1 MTLYFQIAAFIPW
14 FLKGLAILA
23 KASPWKTFFV
33 ILAMAFARAA
43 SVLALL
49 LPLKVVI
56 LAGSEG
62 VPRYFQFFIGPDQKA
77 QWVLYL
83 AIFSI
88 VLYLMKMALD
98 SLSENLLQGAS
109 VKVVGNSTKLNILSD
124 QDDRA
129 KNYLMQFCRIAAYS
143 LFFFAGLALVY
154 FIQEALFFFIAFSIL
169 LLVAF
174 TAVILSGSDDLMPSK
189 AKLYIS
195 QKYRNYINTL
205 SSILFLLAFLVI
217 LIPFLVGDAER
228 NLIFSLLSLLL
239 VRQMLTVGGSGV
251 ASAVALSKRK
261 DQVDG
266 LLHPEKVYEKKEKK
280 ISVAFR
286 DMFSRPERDV
296 LINEK
301 LGNGGGSYH
310 SRWEDFYIL
319 GCFRFSIAD
328 FDNSNDSPL
337 LLNVFMPYRKHYLE
351 NEEFL
356 FEHVGRNEVMA
367 ASLVARFS
375 YKAFECQVVESGDA
389 VESPAA
395 FKAAEKKILE
405 KLWCV
410 IPGDSL
416 VSAYRSSHSL
426 LHDRINPELLDKVR
440 VAINSDSE
448 EENYKWMTENL
459 PSIKSSVA
467 SLPLCIHNPDIN
479 RTTVVAKGEPASYLV
494 TTWVRWRIDPLGAY
508 VPSDYSDDDISALVE
523 QVSSVRGDTQS
534 CDVEKVKLCWHCWRL
549 DKNIKAG
556 KYEKAMADIK
566 NIKKMFE
573 AVS

>member
-1 MTLYFQIAAFIPW
+1 MKMLGFIPW
-14 FLKGLAILA
+14 FFRGLAILA
-23 KASPWKTFFV
+23 KAAPGKIALIIV
-33 ILAMAFARAA
+33 AMAFARAA

-62 VPRYFQFFIGPDQKA
+62 IPRYFQFFIGPDEKT
-77 QWVLYL
+77 QWIIYLALSSIALYL
-83 AIFSI
+83 IKI
-88 VLYLMKMALD
+88 ALD
-98 SLSENLLQGAS
+98 SFSESVLQDVSMRA
-109 VKVVGNSTKLNILSD
+109 VDNATKLNVLNNQED
-124 QDDRA
+124 KA
-129 KNYLMQFCRIAAYS
+129 KSYLAQFCRVSSYS
-143 LFFFAGLALVY
+143 LFFLSGLAIIL
-154 FIQEALFFFIAFSIL
+154 FIQPSLFVFIVVALSSFLMLTL
-169 LLVAF
+169 L
-174 TAVILSGSDDLMPSK
+174 ILSGGDDISPGKLK
-189 AKLYIS
+189 AYV
-195 QKYRNYINTL
+195 QRRFRNYVNTI
-205 SSILFLLAFLVI
+205 SSILFLLSFLAI
-217 LIPFLVGDAER
+217 LTPLLVGEVER

-239 VRQMLTVGGSGV
+239 VRQMLTVGSSGMV
-251 ASAVALSKRK
+251 AAVALSKNK
-261 DQVDG
+261 DQIDG
-266 LLHPEKVYEKKEKK
+266 LLHPKKVYKKKEKK

-319 GCFRFSIAD
+319 GCFRFSIAN
-328 FDNSNDSPL
+328 FDNSNDPPL

-367 ASLVARFS
+367 ASLVARFP